1 MTREHAHAD
10 TRVTDAILI
19 HILNLPIS
27 SLSAGIY
34 SKYPRY
40 EYAAVFKPPAESEKL
55 KVRKWTRLFIRNRG
69 CRRRLD
75 PESDKVSYSDTY
87 DKDTSL
93 MSRVIADMSLCG
105 RHLSLHTNKWV
116 SFSQLLS
123 LTNNCP
129 LVLRP
134 SCSEWNS
141 SDQISTQKLPQRWW
155 EQDIQ
160 VSIMYRN
167 ILVTFVLL
175 FV

>member
-1 MTREHAHAD
+1 MLFSFT
-10 TRVTDAILI
+10 
-19 HILNLPIS
+19 S
-27 SLSAGIY
+27 SIYPSAAYQQAFTQNTPDMNMQRY
-34 SKYPRY
+34 SNPL
-40 EYAAVFKPPAESEKL
+40 AESEKL
-55 KVRKWTRLFIRNRG
+55 KVRKWTRLFIRNRD

-75 PESDKVSYSDTY
+75 TESDKVSYSDTY

-93 MSRVIADMSLCG
+93 MSRVTADVSLCG

-155 EQDIQ
+155 ERDIQ

-175 FV
+175 FCIREKYL